1 MRRRKRRRR
10 RKFVERKCKQ
20 STPWPDRWI
29 HDVSF
34 HGRPTLYFVTW
45 NHCFSS
51 LSSSL
56 VTALLVSTLS
66 SLDLTVDLLRHNFRC
81 CCCWRPRSRWHPTRL
96 PSTSIRP
103 RRWCCYH
110 SQTRPISSGSTP
122 SFPSPIPLVNHT
134 RPQEAVLELIT
145 ILVSLFARIIQ

>member
-34 HGRPTLYFVTW
+34 HGRPTLYFITW

-56 VTALLVSTLS
+56 VTALLAASTLS

-81 CCCWRPRSRWHPTRL
+81 CCCWRLAVEVASD
-96 PSTSIRP
+96 STSIDVNSHAP
-103 RRWCCYH
+103 MLLLL
-110 SQTRPISSGSTP
+110 SQPDEANLVRLDSFISISDSIGKSYSSTRSSPG
-122 SFPSPIPLVNHT
+122 IDYNT
-134 RPQEAVLELIT
+134 R
-145 ILVSLFARIIQ
+145 